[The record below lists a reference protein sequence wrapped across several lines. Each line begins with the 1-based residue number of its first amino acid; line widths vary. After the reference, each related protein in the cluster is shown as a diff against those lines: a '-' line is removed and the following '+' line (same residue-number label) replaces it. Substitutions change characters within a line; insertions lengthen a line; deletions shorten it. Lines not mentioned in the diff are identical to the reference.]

1 MDIQLPLVSF
11 NALKYWKSEIS
22 VKLNEYSKSEK
33 SISKISR
40 LLVESFAEKNE
51 IFTPTFI
58 ILQVFSRNFEKSL
71 LSGCLHR

>member
-22 VKLNEYSKSEK
+22 AKLNEYSKSEK

-58 ILQVFSRNFEKSL
+58 LQVFSRNFEKSL